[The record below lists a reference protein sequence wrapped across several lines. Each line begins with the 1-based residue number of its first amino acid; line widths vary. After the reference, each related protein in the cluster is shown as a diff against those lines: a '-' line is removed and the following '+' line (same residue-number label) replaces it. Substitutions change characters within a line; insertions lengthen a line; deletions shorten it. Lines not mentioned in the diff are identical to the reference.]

1 MGFRGLGVWG
11 LIGVWALGVSV
22 GAELGSFSP
31 LLLRRE
37 FCKGYYTYT
46 GLTWFNK
53 GVLMI
58 RIWSTA
64 VCVIVVGVSIE
75 GALT

>member
-46 GLTWFNK
+46 GL
-53 GVLMI
+53 MI